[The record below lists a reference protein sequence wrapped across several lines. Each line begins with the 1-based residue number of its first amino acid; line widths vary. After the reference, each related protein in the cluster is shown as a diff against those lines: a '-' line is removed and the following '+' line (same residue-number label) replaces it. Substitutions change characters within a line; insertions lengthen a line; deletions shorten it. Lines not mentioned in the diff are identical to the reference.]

1 MLLLPLRDII
11 NIEHVT
17 TVTHHQLQL
26 LDRRGFFASLSNA
39 DEDCGQTHLVLSLVS
54 SESSKCSKVAIL
66 QLGQLSV
73 NPPRLLLEVGGT
85 ST

>member
-17 TVTHHQLQL
+17 AVTHHHLLL

-54 SESSKCSKVAIL
+54 SESSKSSKVCNNLMVLIY
-66 QLGQLSV
+66 
-73 NPPRLLLEVGGT
+73 T
-85 ST
+85 F